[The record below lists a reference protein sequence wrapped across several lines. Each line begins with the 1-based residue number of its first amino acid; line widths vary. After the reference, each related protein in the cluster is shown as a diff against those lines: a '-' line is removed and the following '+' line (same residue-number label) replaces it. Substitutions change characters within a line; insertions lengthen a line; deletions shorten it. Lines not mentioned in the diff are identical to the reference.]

1 MSNKTFLTKEG
12 FEKLQQEIAT
22 IKTVEM
28 KECINAIAE
37 AREKGDISENAEYD
51 VAMEQFDNLKN
62 KLNKLSVELNNSIII
77 SSETVKCDVVQILTT
92 VRLLNKKT
100 NKELLYT
107 IVPQRE
113 TDIKKGK
120 ISVDSPVA
128 QSLIGKSKGES
139 VKVRTP
145 TDVLELEILDIK
157 I

>member
-62 KLNKLSVELNNSIII
+62 KLNKLNIELNNSIII

>member
-28 KECINAIAE
+28 KEFINAIAE